1 VPDLRIS
8 AAKRALAG
16 ELRRLR
22 ELANMSGDEVASELH
37 WSASKVSRI
46 ETNRIGIKIQDLNEL
61 LDLYNQRSDRPIVDD
76 ARRGQLVALSG
87 EQEPR
92 GWWNSYADAIDDA
105 EYGAYIPLEDDAV
118 GVRCWSPELIQGL
131 LQTDDYASAI
141 MEIYDPGGQ
150 SGYPRKIRRRIEV
163 RMRRQE
169 QLTKPEQKQF
179 TFILDEATLLHR
191 YGDAAVMRRQLA
203 KVNEISR
210 LPNVTIRVLALAGP
224 HPVVSQGP
232 FTLLEYAPVHNT
244 HIDDVVYVEQL
255 ISSLLIFDEEA
266 VHQYRRAF
274 DEILREAL
282 DEDASRQ
289 LIAQIAEER
298 WGTTTA

>member
-1 VPDLRIS
+1 MPDLRIS

-22 ELANMSGDEVASELH
+22 ELANMSGDEVATELH
-37 WSASKVSRI
+37 WSASKISRI
-46 ETNRIGIKIQDLNEL
+46 ETNRIGIKPADLTRL
-61 LDLYNQRSDRPIVDD
+61 LDLYGVDKGRRS
-76 ARRGQLVALSG
+76 QLAALSA
-87 EQEPR
+87 EPEPR
-92 GWWNSYADAIDDA
+92 GWWNAYADSIDDI

-118 GVRCWSPELIQGL
+118 GLRCWSPELIQGL

-141 MEIYDPGGQ
+141 MRIFDPGGQ
-150 SGYPRKIRRRIEV
+150 SDYPRRIRRRIEV

-169 QLTKPEQKQF
+169 QLSKPEQKQF
-179 TFILDEATLLHR
+179 TFLLDEATLLHR
-191 YGDAAVMRRQLA
+191 YGDAEVMRRQLL

-210 LPNVTIRVLALAGP
+210 LPNVTVRVLALEGP

-232 FTLLEYAPVHNT
+232 FTLLEFAPVHNT
-244 HIDDVVYVEQL
+244 HIADVVYVEQL

-289 LIAQIAEER
+289 LIAQIAQER
-298 WGTTTA
+298 WGDSTA